1 MNSRSRDFSTRRK
14 WLATMV
20 AGGTWVTS
28 TRRLPFPAAFQQV
41 AFQGDVR
48 LIGELPFEEEGRS
61 PVNTVVGDEL
71 DGRLFTDLSPI
82 DTNNFHKPTS
92 PFYVRTRVSHLLDQ
106 HRPWSLRLARHGKS
120 IEIRIAELRTL
131 SRPQGLHLLECAGN
145 TRFEHFGMI
154 GIADW
159 DGVPVSLLL
168 QRIHI
173 GPEERI
179 LISGFDEYS
188 EEPRTPSVPG
198 ASWIFS
204 RQDLENT
211 STVQGHLAS
220 RRCLADC

>member
-1 MNSRSRDFSTRRK
+1 
-14 WLATMV
+14 
-20 AGGTWVTS
+20 
-28 TRRLPFPAAFQQV
+28 
-41 AFQGDVR
+41 
-48 LIGELPFEEEGRS
+48 
-61 PVNTVVGDEL
+61 
-71 DGRLFTDLSPI
+71 
-82 DTNNFHKPTS
+82 
-92 PFYVRTRVSHLLDQ
+92 
-106 HRPWSLRLARHGKS
+106 
-120 IEIRIAELRTL
+120 
-131 SRPQGLHLLECAGN
+131 
-145 TRFEHFGMI
+145 
-154 GIADW
+154 
-159 DGVPVSLLL
+159 VPVSLLL